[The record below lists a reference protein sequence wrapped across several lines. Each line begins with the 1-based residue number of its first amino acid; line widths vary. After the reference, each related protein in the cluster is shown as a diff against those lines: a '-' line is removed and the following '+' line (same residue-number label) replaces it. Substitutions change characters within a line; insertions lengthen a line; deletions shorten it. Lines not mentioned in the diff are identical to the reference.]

1 MRVNGRENEDGI
13 IEHKGVVRALHQ
25 GWVDVVM
32 QVESA
37 CAGCKVRGACRMG
50 DRKEKVVAVAMDL
63 PEAYSVGEEVIV
75 SVGRRMGL
83 MAVFLSYIIP
93 LVLLLVS
100 LPALLGAGVGEGVAG
115 LSSLGVLAIYF
126 VILWLFRN
134 RIQQKIVFKIR
145 KMQ

>member
-1 MRVNGRENEDGI
+1 MRVSGRENEGSI
-13 IEHKGVVRALHQ
+13 LEHKGVVRAIHQ
-25 GWVDVVM
+25 SQVDVAM

-37 CAGCKVRGACRMG
+37 CAGCKVRVACGMG
-50 DRKEKVVAVAMDL
+50 DQKEKMVAVTTDI

-75 SVGRRMGL
+75 SVESNMGF

-100 LPALLGAGVGEGVAG
+100 LLTLLGAGVGEGVAG
-115 LSSLGVLAIYF
+115 LSSLGVLTLYYI
-126 VILWLFRN
+126 VLWLFRS
-134 RIQQKIVFKIR
+134 RIDRKIIFKMR